1 VKLEK
6 FIRRAFPVE
15 GVRVT
20 AENME
25 EVATWTGGTIHTK
38 PASKSHPEAKYIHI
52 DVVQPRNVGQ
62 TMAFIGNWVLQL
74 GTGFKIY
81 TDTAFKNTFD
91 PAN

>member
-1 VKLEK
+1 MNIEQFVRKE
-6 FIRRAFPVE
+6 FPVE

-25 EVATWTGGTIHTK
+25 EVAKWAGGTIHRK
-38 PASKSHPEAKYIHI
+38 PASKAHPSALYIHI

-62 TMAFIGNWVLQL
+62 TMAFAGNWVLKL

-81 TDTAFKNTFD
+81 TDTAFQNTFR